1 MMGLLPYRRSAL
13 SSISNAASPTEF
25 LLSGTIRGFT
35 GTNNL
40 FLACAVAGMM
50 LVAISLLFTD
60 VASVDQHSQ
69 QATEQIA

>member
-1 MMGLLPYRRSAL
+1 MIGSLPYRRSAL
-13 SSISNAASPTEF
+13 SSISNAASPTGF